1 MAIKVDVNLLKKT
14 QQQLFDAPPKSLFFI
29 LQANKELDETI

>member
-14 QQQLFDAPPKSLFFI
+14 QQQLFDAPPKSLSFI
-29 LQANKELDETI
+29 LHLNLELDETI